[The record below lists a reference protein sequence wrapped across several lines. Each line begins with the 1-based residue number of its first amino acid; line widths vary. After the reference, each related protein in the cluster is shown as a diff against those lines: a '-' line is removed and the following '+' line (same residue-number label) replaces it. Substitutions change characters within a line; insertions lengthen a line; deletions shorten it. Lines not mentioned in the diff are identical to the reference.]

1 MDEKSIRIK
10 ILAMDRGW
18 PRSHQTQLELTI
30 QRPLLNESNSI
41 GQLDSGKNSIGQELL
56 QNTCQLENQHAP
68 EFLTEEN
75 SIIGQIDQTVPIG
88 TVSRKL

>member
-1 MDEKSIRIK
+1 MAEKSIHIK

-18 PRSHQTQLELTI
+18 PQSHQTQLELII
-30 QRPLLNESNSI
+30 QRPLLNESNSNGHLENKNII
-41 GQLDSGKNSIGQELL
+41 GREML
-56 QNTCQLENQHAP
+56 QSTCQLENRHAP